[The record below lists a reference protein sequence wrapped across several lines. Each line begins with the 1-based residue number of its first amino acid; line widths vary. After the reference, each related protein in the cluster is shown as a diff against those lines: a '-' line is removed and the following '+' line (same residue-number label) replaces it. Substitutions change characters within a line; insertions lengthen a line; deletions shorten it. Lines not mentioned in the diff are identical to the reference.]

1 MFCRVGDKNLDW
13 TKILE
18 AVVGNQ
24 EPSRRKVLSEAAS
37 CPRRIQMN
45 AQRPSKVKHSQ
56 FSLSAPPSFQ
66 DQVLSLSH
74 RSTYLFSNPW
84 PALSPKKVYIGF

>member
-1 MFCRVGDKNLDW
+1 MFCQVGDKNLDW
-13 TKILE
+13 MKIIE
-18 AVVGNQ
+18 AVVGDQ
-24 EPSRRKVLSEAAS
+24 KPSRRKVLSETAS

-45 AQRPSKVKHSQ
+45 AQRPSEVKHSR
-56 FSLSAPPSFQ
+56 FSLSATSSFQ

-84 PALSPKKVYIGF
+84 PALSPKKVSNGF